1 LPQHTAA
8 RCLRNLFA
16 SAAVLLY
23 NGRMRSETVAAENVV
38 TREAVERTVMSV
50 LLAISFCHMLNDT
63 IQSLISAS
71 YPVVKETFHLNYT
84 QVGLITLTFQMT
96 ASLLQPVVGYY
107 TDRRPHPY
115 SLAIGMGFSLCGLV
129 LLSMAGSFHMLL
141 FSVALVGMGSSIF
154 HPEAS
159 RMAYMA
165 AGVRHGFAQ
174 AVFQVGGNTGSSLGP
189 LMAALIVV
197 GPHAQAR
204 ILWFSVAAFIA
215 IAVLW
220 NIGHWYKKN
229 TFRLK
234 PKPRKEALHGHVTL
248 SRRKVVV
255 SIAILVILIFSK
267 YFYLT
272 SLSSYYTFYLMSK
285 FHVSIRSAQLYLFV
299 FLLSVAA
306 GTFIGGPVGDRIG
319 RKYVIWVS
327 ILGVAPFTLLLP
339 HVGLAWTAVLSVVI
353 GLILSS
359 AFTAILV
366 YAQELM
372 PGKVG
377 MIAGLFFG
385 LAFGM
390 GGLGSAVLGHLADMT
405 SIEFVYNVCAFLPLI
420 GLLAGFLPNIG
431 APAKA
436 ITQRE

>member
-1 LPQHTAA
+1 MSTE
-8 RCLRNLFA
+8 
-16 SAAVLLY
+16 SAAAPD
-23 NGRMRSETVAAENVV
+23 VAASQVM
-38 TREAVERTVMSV
+38 ERTVMST
-50 LLAISFCHMLNDT
+50 LLAIAFCHLLNDT
-63 IQSLISAS
+63 IQSLISAL
-71 YPVVKETFHLNYT
+71 YPVLKQSLRLNYT

-96 ASLLQPVVGYY
+96 ASLLQPMVGYY

-115 SLAIGMGFSLCGLV
+115 SLAIGMCSSLCGIV
-129 LLSMAGSFHMLL
+129 LLSMAGNFSLL
-141 FSVALVGMGSSIF
+141 LVSVAMVGIGSSIF

-189 LMAALIVV
+189 LMAAVIVV
-197 GPHAQAR
+197 GEHAQAR
-204 ILWFSVAAFIA
+204 VLWFSVAAVAA
-215 IAVLW
+215 IVVLW

-234 PKPRKEALHGHVTL
+234 QSPRKTTPHGHVAL
-248 SRRKVVV
+248 SRRKVGFT
-255 SIAILVILIFSK
+255 IAILVVLIFSK
-267 YFYLT
+267 YFYLV
-272 SLSSYYTFYLMSK
+272 SLSSYYTFYLMGK
-285 FHVSIRSAQLYLFV
+285 FHLSIRSAQLYLFL
-299 FLLSVAA
+299 FLFSVAV

-319 RKYVIWVS
+319 RKYVIWAS

-339 HVGLAWTAVLSVVI
+339 HVGLLWTAILSVVI

-366 YAQELM
+366 YAQELL

-390 GGLGSAVLGHLADMT
+390 GGLGSAVLGRLADMT
-405 SIEFVYNVCAFLPLI
+405 SIDYVYSVCAYLPLI
-420 GLLAGFLPNIG
+420 GLLAGFLPNLAEPGKQI
-431 APAKA
+431 KN
-436 ITQRE
+436 

>member
-1 LPQHTAA
+1 MRAEPTAA
-8 RCLRNLFA
+8 PE
-16 SAAVLLY
+16 AA
-23 NGRMRSETVAAENVV
+23 A
-38 TREAVERTVMSV
+38 REIAERTVMSV
-50 LLAISFCHMLNDT
+50 LLAISFCHLLNDT
-63 IQSLISAS
+63 IQSLISAI
-71 YPVVKETFHLNYT
+71 YPVVKQTFHLDYT

-96 ASLLQPVVGYY
+96 ASLLQPVVGFY

-115 SLAIGMGFSLCGLV
+115 SLAIGMCFTLCGLV
-129 LLSMAGSFHMLL
+129 LLSMAGSFPMLL
-141 FSVALVGMGSSIF
+141 VSVALVGMGSSIF

-197 GPHAQAR
+197 GEHAQAR
-204 ILWFSVAAFIA
+204 VLWFSAAAVLA
-215 IAVLW
+215 IVVLW

-234 PKPRKEALHGHVTL
+234 PRPRKVARHGQITL
-248 SRRKVVV
+248 SRRKVAL

-267 YFYLT
+267 YFYLS
-272 SLSSYYTFYLMSK
+272 SLSSYYTFYLIAK
-285 FHVSIRSAQLYLFV
+285 FHVSIRSAQLYLFL
-299 FLLSVAA
+299 FLFSVAA
-306 GTFIGGPVGDRIG
+306 GTFIGGPIGDRIG
-319 RKYVIWVS
+319 RKYVIWAS

-339 HVGLAWTAVLSVVI
+339 HVGLFWTAILSVVI

-366 YAQELM
+366 YAQELV

-390 GGLGSAVLGHLADMT
+390 GGLGSAVLGRLADMT
-405 SIEFVYNVCAFLPLI
+405 SIEFVYKVCAFLPLI
-420 GLLAGFLPNIG
+420 GLLAGFLPNLAEPKKTNDESG
-431 APAKA
+431 LK
-436 ITQRE
+436 ES

>member
-1 LPQHTAA
+1 MRAEATAA
-8 RCLRNLFA
+8 PEL
-16 SAAVLLY
+16 AA
-23 NGRMRSETVAAENVV
+23 
-38 TREAVERTVMSV
+38 REMMERTVMSI

-63 IQSLISAS
+63 IQSLISAL
-71 YPVVKETFHLNYT
+71 YPVIKQSLSLNYT

-96 ASLLQPVVGYY
+96 ASLLQPVVGFY
-107 TDRRPHPY
+107 TDRKPHPY
-115 SLAIGMGFSLCGLV
+115 SLAIGMCFSLCGIV
-129 LLSMAGSFHMLL
+129 LLSLAGTFPMLL
-141 FSVALVGMGSSIF
+141 VSVALVGMGSSIF

-189 LMAALIVV
+189 LMAAVIVV
-197 GPHAQAR
+197 GEHAQER
-204 ILWFSVAAFIA
+204 VLWFSVAAVTA

-234 PKPRKEALHGHVTL
+234 PRPRKQMPHGHVEL
-248 SRRKVVV
+248 SRRKVGL

-267 YFYLT
+267 YFYLS
-272 SLSSYYTFYLMSK
+272 SLSSYYTFYLMGK
-285 FHVSIRSAQLYLFV
+285 FHVSIRSAQIYLFL
-299 FLLSVAA
+299 FLFSVAA

-319 RKYVIWVS
+319 RKYVIWAS
-327 ILGVAPFTLLLP
+327 ILGVAPFTLVLP
-339 HVGLAWTAVLSVVI
+339 HVGLFWTAILSVII

-390 GGLGSAVLGHLADMT
+390 GGLGSAVLGHLADKT
-405 SIEFVYNVCAFLPLI
+405 SIGFVYNVCAYLPLI
-420 GLLAGFLPNIG
+420 GLLAGFLPNLAEPG
-431 APAKA
+431 K
-436 ITQRE
+436 QGKN